1 MNRQLVT
8 SNNKS
13 NKHNGVIGKG
23 FSDSFSKSSRFPVGF
38 FRVFRNLN
46 FLLQISQIFRTFL
59 IFGFPLS
66 FPDFFGQVNHTKKE
80 SGTVIGLGRINI
92 IEQHFHHFRSSA

>member
-38 FRVFRNLN
+38 FRVIRN

-59 IFGFPLS
+59 IFGFPFS
-66 FPDFFGQVNHTKKE
+66 FPDFFGQVNHQKKSPE
-80 SGTVIGLGRINI
+80 LW
-92 IEQHFHHFRSSA
+92 